1 MVAGILATVWHF
13 LRIYSSIPINTTSYL
28 MGLGCGY
35 LSVYVTATAEH
46 FGTNLRVLITATVTN
61 FMRGAVTLLVPF
73 HIWLESTFHL
83 DLVQSLILTG
93 IFVWSMALLAAFFL
107 PETYGKNLDYLEQ

>member
-1 MVAGILATVWHF
+1 
-13 LRIYSSIPINTTSYL
+13 

-35 LSVYVTATAEH
+35 LSVYVTTTAEQ

-73 HIWLESTFHL
+73 HIWLENAFHFTL
-83 DLVQSLILTG
+83 IESLAITG
-93 IFVWSMALLAAFFL
+93 IIVWTFAIVSMLYL
-107 PETYGKNLDYLEQ
+107 PETYGKDLNYTES

>member
-1 MVAGILATVWHF
+1 
-13 LRIYSSIPINTTSYL
+13 

-35 LSVYVTATAEH
+35 LSVYVTTTAEH

-73 HIWLESTFHL
+73 HLWLESTFHI
-83 DLVQSLILTG
+83 DLVQSLIITG
-93 IFVWSMALLAAFFL
+93 IFVWTLALSSTLLL
-107 PETYGKNLDYLEQ
+107 PDTYGKDLDYLEQ